1 MSTQNKPFSLALFE
15 YQVAQ
20 RRYEDAGRSL
30 MQLLNALDRHYGKWS
45 AFGDDLN
52 NEDPYVYC
60 NRATAAISALF
71 SDPGFE
77 LSENGFVTMMN
88 LHRWMAALF
97 AASSFKHADHVITS
111 LNQAG
116 EAQTHPLRFEGSNFY
131 KFCMMY
137 FPDSNI
143 PLQPEPL
150 WNYKRKASAALFLAM
165 LSPRMA
171 VSEQSHAKKEQLLAW
186 LPDRLAELDDL
197 SGLPENIIHDV
208 YMHCSYADLPE
219 KHAIKGSLNEHLR
232 RSLYKKGL
240 RDIATAPPEREKPVM
255 LVVLEW
261 FNSSHSIYRTHSST
275 LRAAREQFVT
285 HGVALPDT
293 TDTITQEVFDEFTQV
308 SQGNAV
314 KEIVALANQIKPDV
328 IYFPSIGMFPLTILL
343 TNLRLA
349 PLQVMALG
357 HPATTHSA
365 YIDAVLVEEDYIGDP
380 ACFSERVVPLPKDCL
395 PYVPPANISIPEV
408 IWPKPKRDK
417 VHVAV
422 CASIM
427 KINPGFLHACQHIQS
442 EARRE
447 VEFHFLVGF
456 SHGLM
461 HLALEKAIHRYLPE
475 ARVYAQLGYHD
486 YLGVI
491 NTCDLFINPF
501 PFGNTNGIVD
511 TVRQGL
517 PGICLTGP
525 EVHEHI
531 DEGLFH
537 RLDLPAQLVTHSV
550 QEYSDMAVKLIDD
563 TALRNRIARHITGI
577 NPDSILFKGHPEQFG
592 PIVLSLLREKY

>member
-1 MSTQNKPFSLALFE
+1 MSSPQKEFSLALFE
-15 YQVAQ
+15 YQVAH
-20 RRYEDAGRSL
+20 RRHEDAGRSL
-30 MQLLNALDRHYGKWS
+30 MSLLNALDRHYGKWT
-45 AFGDDLN
+45 AFGEDLN
-52 NEDPYVYC
+52 NIEPYVYC
-60 NRATAAISALF
+60 NRAAAAISALF
-71 SDPGFE
+71 SDPDFE
-77 LSENGFVTMMN
+77 LSENGFVLMMN

-97 AASSFKHADHVITS
+97 AGSSFGHADHVITS

-116 EAQTHPLRFEGSNFY
+116 EAQAHPLRFEGNNFY

-143 PLQPEPL
+143 PLQPDAL
-150 WNYKRKASAALFLAM
+150 WSYKPKATAALCLAM

-186 LPDRLAELDDL
+186 LPPKLLELDDL

-219 KHAIKGSLNEHLR
+219 KHAIKGSLNYHLR
-232 RSLYKKGL
+232 KSLHKKGL
-240 RDIATAPPEREKPVM
+240 SDITSLPPVREKPVM

-261 FNSSHSIYRTHSST
+261 FNSGHSIYRTHSST
-275 LRAAREQFVT
+275 LRAARAQFVT

-293 TDTITQEVFDEFTQV
+293 TDEITRGVFDEFTQV
-308 SQGNAV
+308 NYGSSVA
-314 KEIVALANQIKPDV
+314 EIVELANKIKPDV

-357 HPATTHSA
+357 HPATTNSA
-365 YIDAVLVEEDYIGDP
+365 FIDAVLVEEDYLGDP
-380 ACFSERVVPLPKDCL
+380 GCFSERVVALPKDCL
-395 PYVPPANISIPEV
+395 PYVPPANIKIPEI

-417 VHVAV
+417 IHVAV

-427 KINPGFLHACQHIQS
+427 KINPGFLHACQRIQADS
-442 EARRE
+442 KRMI
-447 VEFHFLVGF
+447 EFHFLVGF

-461 HLALEKAIHRYLPE
+461 HLALEKAVHNYLPD
-475 ARVYAQLGYHD
+475 AKVYAQLGYND

-491 NTCDLFINPF
+491 NSCDMFINPF

-517 PGICLTGP
+517 PGVCLTGP

-531 DEGLFH
+531 DEGLFN
-537 RLDLPAQLVTHSV
+537 RLDLPAQLVTRSV
-550 QEYSDMAVKLIDD
+550 QEYTDMVIKLIDD
-563 TALRNRIARHITGI
+563 TVLRNRIARHIMNI
-577 NPDSILFKGHPEQFG
+577 NPDNVLFQGHPEQFG
-592 PIVLSLLREKY
+592 PIVLSLYKEKS